1 MLFISPSS
9 LFTFSRYLNFCL
21 DPLVIYKNGLIRKI
35 RLISKFM
42 KQTTT
47 VHMWHGVK
55 VGTGLE
61 DMDLETRDPEPPSKF
76 KKGALIITFFHC
88 LTYLVL
94 DKYI

>member
-1 MLFISPSS
+1 MLFISPSK

-55 VGTGLE
+55 VGTGPE
-61 DMDLETRDPEPPSKF
+61 DTDLETRDPEPPSKF
-76 KKGALIITFFHC
+76 KKGTLIIIFFHC